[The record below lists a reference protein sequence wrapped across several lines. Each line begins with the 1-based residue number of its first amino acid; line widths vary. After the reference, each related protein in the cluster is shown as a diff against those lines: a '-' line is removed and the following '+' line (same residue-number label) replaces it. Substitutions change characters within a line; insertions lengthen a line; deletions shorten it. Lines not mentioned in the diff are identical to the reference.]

1 MAFGKR
7 KNAQGGE
14 GKTAA
19 DYSRTSASYGS
30 GRHAAPSGMTPVK
43 PSSNYSQNK
52 GKTQVQ
58 AVGRASHAAQTSE
71 YSRSSQNYTSKRN
84 RKMSVGAKVGLVVSA
99 VVVCALSCVGTA
111 GALYLNSINANMQKG
126 YSTEQQI
133 AIQDSLVQ
141 TESFDKPFYI
151 LLIGSDRRANNEAM
165 GARSDTNVLVRVDA
179 SEGVIS
185 MLSIPRD
192 TKITYKGST
201 IKFNAAYTYG
211 NGAAGTIEAT
221 SELTGVDISHYVEV
235 NFQDMRNLVDAIGG
249 IEVDVPYRIEDSKA
263 GQSVIEPGKQTLNG
277 RQALTFAR
285 SRHYADGDFT
295 RTSNQRIV
303 IQAMAKKVLSLPATE
318 LLGVLQTASECVTTD
333 LSVMDVYSLAM
344 QFMDIGVDKLK
355 MYSAMAPSTTGT
367 ENGVSW
373 VFSDSAGLA
382 EMIKLMESGEDIS
395 KVKLT
400 SGARIASSL
409 PTTSKEAGGKI
420 TASASDENEA
430 SAD

>member
-7 KNAQGGE
+7 RNDQGAGE
-14 GKTAA
+14 KSAA
-19 DYSRTSASYGS
+19 DYSRNSASYGS
-30 GRHAAPSGMTPVK
+30 GRHASGVAPVK
-43 PSSNYSQNK
+43 PSANYAQNA

-58 AVGRASHAAQTSE
+58 AVGRASHASHASE
-71 YSRSSQNYTSKRN
+71 YSRNSQNYTSKRN
-84 RKMSVGAKVGLVVSA
+84 KKMSVGAKVGLVVSA
-99 VVVCALSCVGTA
+99 VVVCALSCAGTA
-111 GALYLNSINANMQKG
+111 GALYVNSINSNMQKG
-126 YSTEQQI
+126 YSAEQQI
-133 AIQDSLVQ
+133 AIKDSLVQ
-141 TESFDKPFYI
+141 TESFDKPFYM

-165 GARSDTNVLVRVDA
+165 GARSDTNVLARVDA
-179 SEGVIS
+179 KKGVIS

-201 IKFNAAYTYG
+201 MKFNAAYTYG
-211 NGAAGTIEAT
+211 GGAAGTIEAT
-221 SELTGVDISHYVEV
+221 KELTGVDIAHYVEV

-249 IEVDVPYRIEDSKA
+249 IEVDVPYRIEDKKA

-303 IQAMAKKVLSLPATE
+303 IQAMAKKVLKLPATE

-344 QFMDIGVDKLK
+344 QFMDIGVDKVK

-367 ENGVSW
+367 EGGVSY
-373 VFSDSAGLA
+373 VFSDSQGLA
-382 EMIKLMESGEDIS
+382 DMISLMDQGKDPS

-400 SGARIASSL
+400 SGASIASAL
-409 PTTSKEAGGKI
+409 PTTSKGTGGKI
-420 TASASDENEA
+420 TASASDENA
-430 SAD
+430 SESN